1 MTDTEMNETEPYE
14 EMNERD
20 FCELLGEALFEH
32 AENNDREEPDIQT
45 FEEAGLL
52 TKNKGIVVRLG
63 EMEFQVSIVRRH

>member
-1 MTDTEMNETEPYE
+1 MTDIEMNETEPYE

-20 FCELLGEALFEH
+20 FCELLGEALFEY